1 MKKTKLFL
9 LLIAFSCGEKQDY
22 ENDIKIPTILKD
34 YSITQKEKAPKQ
46 TNSKSD
52 YSITQKEEVPEK
64 TNSRSKS
71 DTSSSPKKIR
81 TYKGKMLTN
90 EVGAID
96 EADKEQ

>member
-34 YSITQKEKAPKQ
+34 YSI
-46 TNSKSD
+46 
-52 YSITQKEEVPEK
+52 IQKEEVREK

-71 DTSSSPKKIR
+71 DTSSSSKKIR
-81 TYKGKMLTN
+81 THKSKIPTN
-90 EVGAID
+90 RVDATE
-96 EADKEQ
+96 ETEKQQ